1 MKTEGF
7 TPNAWGKVEVFEAA
21 LIQAYDPEFQRHH
34 VARIAKQVGKYG
46 IAKLVVEHLLK
57 AKQQS

>member
-1 MKTEGF
+1 
-7 TPNAWGKVEVFEAA
+7 VFEAA

-34 VARIAKQVGKYG
+34 AARIAKQIGKYG
-46 IAKLVVEHLLK
+46 IAKSVVEHLLK

>member
-1 MKTEGF
+1 VKTEGF

-21 LIQAYDPEFQRHH
+21 LIQAYDPR
-34 VARIAKQVGKYG
+34 VSTSSRRPTSKTDWKIG
-46 IAKLVVEHLLK
+46 IAKWVVEHLLK